1 MATARIA
8 YQIAT
13 LETAR
18 ECALLGAHPRT
29 IAMVTGLAPDFIR
42 RSVFDQTNRAPRGR
56 PRYEDDYI
64 FRAPL
69 RFRAEACAVARHF
82 AELIE
87 NGFAP
92 ARSLISAYRHQTS
105 SSEPLLITFDE
116 AFYLIARLHG
126 LWATSSR
133 TLQLVRC
140 ERCGSPQIAP
150 AGPFHQRGCRFC
162 KLLLG
167 LRPAD
172 DAKAGMASRASGTR
186 PNRAG
191 RVASQFGNQIDALR
205 YERQLVAL
213 GAHKRVVSAL
223 MSSYP
228 ETPPS
233 LRRPA
238 PSELV
243 RLRQPLSLHRWSAV
257 VPPLQRASYSLVAK
271 HYQDLTNR
279 GVIAE
284 HAVVAAFRHASELC
298 PSPLN
303 FNRCFEMVSLLAGRW
318 GVAEPALTLR
328 RCRKCAAIF
337 ILSPRDRD
345 GAHCPFCT
353 LLRFPARYFGA
364 DPAAVSSTIEAFPAA
379 ISQ

>member
-1 MATARIA
+1 MATARIG

-42 RSVFDQTNRAPRGR
+42 RSVFDATNRAPRGR

-69 RFRAEACAVARHF
+69 RFRAEACAVARHY

-87 NGFAP
+87 NGFSP
-92 ARSLISAYRHQTS
+92 ARSLISAYSHQSS
-105 SSEPLLITFDE
+105 SSEPLMLAFDE
-116 AFYLIARLHG
+116 AFHLIARLHG
-126 LWATSSR
+126 LWSTSTR
-133 TLQLVRC
+133 TLQLVKC

-150 AGPFHQRGCRFC
+150 AGPFRQHGCRFC

-167 LRPAD
+167 PRAVED
-172 DAKAGMASRASGTR
+172 SSSAGPSSGVPSRL
-186 PNRAG
+186 NRMG
-191 RVASQFGNQIDALR
+191 RVASQFGNQIAALR
-205 YERQLVAL
+205 FERKLVAL

-238 PSELV
+238 PSALV

-257 VPPLQRASYSLVAK
+257 VAPLHRASYSLLAK
-271 HYQDLTNR
+271 HYRDQVDR
-279 GVIAE
+279 GIVPE
-284 HAVVAAFRHASELC
+284 HAIVAAFLHTAELC

-303 FNRCFEMVSLLAGRW
+303 FNRCFEVASLFTARW
-318 GVAEPALTLR
+318 GVAEQALTLR
-328 RCRKCAAIF
+328 SCRKCASMF
-337 ILSPRDRD
+337 ILSPLDRD

-353 LLRFPARYFGA
+353 LLRFPTRYFGS
-364 DPAAVSSTIEAFPAA
+364 DQAATFSTIEAFPAA
-379 ISQ
+379 IST